1 MQQKER
7 NHNVFSFCSHT
18 APPPAPDDVIA
29 ALPKRPLSEKE
40 FSKSRN
46 PKPGTVFAN
55 HIPLLCLEEQIDCS
69 VCKEDFVL
77 EESVIE
83 LPCMHLYHDDCIN
96 PWLKVNGTC
105 PVW

>member
-1 MQQKER
+1 MSLLPCQKDR
-7 NHNVFSFCSHT
+7 S
-18 APPPAPDDVIA
+18 
-29 ALPKRPLSEKE
+29 PKRNSVSPGNPEKSPLINNLYFDSD
-40 FSKSRN
+40 N
-46 PKPGTVFAN
+46 
-55 HIPLLCLEEQIDCS
+55 QIDCS